1 MGIYASILNNNY
13 TFANSH
19 VRKQQSVALLE
30 LPPEVLLAGLDSE
43 GPPTVAA
50 AEPPRLKLKF
60 RDYSSETKVLKPK
73 L

>member
-13 TFANSH
+13 TFANSQ

-50 AEPPRLKLKF
+50 AEPPRPCGQ
-60 RDYSSETKVLKPK
+60 RRPRSAWSQP
-73 L
+73 

>member
-30 LPPEVLLAGLDSE
+30 LPPEVLLAPAYSPHDKYQNNDLTGDPLAGCWD
-43 GPPTVAA
+43 PTSHA
-50 AEPPRLKLKF
+50 
-60 RDYSSETKVLKPK
+60 VLN
-73 L
+73 